1 MATLKPE
8 IDPADVGLDAE
19 RLARLDR
26 HLRTYVDDGRMP
38 GSLVTV
44 SRHGQLA
51 HVGTYG
57 QRDIEAG
64 LPVETDTIW
73 RIYSMTKPLTAVVAL
88 TLWEEGAFELN
99 DPVRW
104 YIPSFKDLRVWRGG
118 SSVRPDTE
126 PVIEEMRI
134 WHLFTHTSGLTYGF
148 MQAHPVDAL
157 YRQAGFEWG
166 VPPGLDLAGVCDRLA
181 ELPLVFQPG
190 TEWNYGMSTDVLGR
204 VAEVASGAPFADL
217 VQQRLLD
224 PLGMS
229 ETMWHVP
236 DELAD
241 RLAALYVPTPGTGKA
256 VRFDSMGAGA
266 RTPPEATLGGGGLCS
281 TAADYLRFAEMLRRR
296 GELDGARILSP
307 ETVRFMASNHL
318 PGNADLTQFG
328 RRLFSETTFDGVG
341 FGLGVSVA
349 HRPGRRE
356 GAEQHRRPRVGRRGE
371 HRLLGRSRPRP
382 RRAVHDPAPAERLTA
397 DPFPPPHAGP
407 QRDHGVT
414 RSAVP
419 AKRRQTMSLGEETPP
434 SSADTRMP
442 SGSVPQ

>member
-1 MATLKPE
+1 
-8 IDPADVGLDAE
+8 
-19 RLARLDR
+19 
-26 HLRTYVDDGRMP
+26 
-38 GSLVTV
+38 
-44 SRHGQLA
+44 
-51 HVGTYG
+51 
-57 QRDIEAG
+57 
-64 LPVETDTIW
+64 
-73 RIYSMTKPLTAVVAL
+73 MTKPITAVAAL

-118 SSVRPDTE
+118 SSVRPETE
-126 PVIEEMRI
+126 PVTEEMRI

-181 ELPLVFQPG
+181 ELPLRVPARHGVELRHEHRRARAWSSRSSPG
-190 TEWNYGMSTDVLGR
+190 V
-204 VAEVASGAPFADL
+204 PFADF

-266 RTPPEATLGGGGLCS
+266 RTAPAATLGGGGLCS

-296 GELDGARILSP
+296 GELDGVRILAP
-307 ETVRFMASNHL
+307 RTVEFMASNHL

-341 FGLGVSVA
+341 FGLGVSVTIDPVA
-349 HRPGRRE
+349 GE
-356 GAEQHRRPRVGRRGE
+356 GAEQRRRLRLGRRGE
-371 HRLLGRSRPRP
+371 HGLLGRPRARP
-382 RRAVHDPAPAERLTA
+382 RRAVHDPAPAERLTP
-397 DPFPPPHAGP
+397 DPLAPPHARP
-407 QRDHGVT
+407 LSDHGVT
-414 RSAVP
+414 RTTRVVLPAASVHVAVSVNDGP
-419 AKRRQTMSLGEETPP
+419 AQDRQGPDAHRTGV
-434 SSADTRMP
+434 A
-442 SGSVPQ
+442 SGCG